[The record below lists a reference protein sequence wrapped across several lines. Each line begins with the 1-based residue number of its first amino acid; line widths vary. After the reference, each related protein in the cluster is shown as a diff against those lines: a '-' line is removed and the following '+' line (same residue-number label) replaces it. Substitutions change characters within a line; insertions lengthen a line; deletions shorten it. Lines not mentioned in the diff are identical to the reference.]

1 MNPDTQKEIA
11 ATTRWGVSLLVAL
24 IIQAGTV
31 FYWAATIQ
39 SKVEQ
44 NTSDIEKLE
53 SEVDNI
59 TDDIRSILLGIEQV
73 KARLG
78 IIEAIP

>member
-11 ATTRWGVSLLVAL
+11 ATTRWGVSLLAAL
-24 IIQAGTV
+24 VIQAGTV

-44 NTSDIEKLE
+44 NTNDITKLE
-53 SEVDNI
+53 NEVDNI
-59 TDDIRSILLGIEQV
+59 TDDIRAILVGIEQV

-78 IIEAIP
+78 IIEATP